1 MFRVVSCLVL
11 EHDWRLVALAGVV
24 CFLTSLVALNL
35 FRRAVSTTGRSRAW
49 WLITTSVATG
59 VGIWST
65 HFIAMLAYTPGLP
78 VGYDV
83 VLTLLSLVV
92 AALVTGM
99 GFAAVVY
106 SRSHWR
112 APVGGLIVGFGI
124 ACMHY
129 TGMWALEI
137 PGHVEWSTGL
147 IIASVVLGALF
158 GMAALHLAAQADTV
172 LLMFASAVLLTLAI
186 VSHHF
191 TAMGAVE
198 IVADPTV
205 ASAALSM
212 SPGALAMTIASAALA
227 VLGVSLVSSLAGSA
241 RQQLIARSQADITE
255 QVERLTAALTNMSQG
270 LCMFDRDQRLVVSN
284 QQYAE
289 VYGIAPERIRPG
301 MSLRRILQE
310 RVAAGSYYGDAATHV
325 EHRMAAAHDS
335 KRSDTI
341 VELKNGRA
349 IHVVRQPLKAGGWL
363 ATHEDVTE
371 RRQMEAKMAHMARH
385 DALTSLPN
393 RVLFREKL
401 EEALL
406 EIPRGQRIAV
416 HCLDL
421 DYFKS
426 VNDTLGHPIGDALLR
441 AATERLL
448 QCIRNEDLV
457 SRQGGD
463 EFAIIQYVQDAR
475 LDSAALAERVIDS
488 ISKPYDIDAHQLIV
502 GVSIGIAVAPDDGL
516 EPDELLKNADLALYR
531 AKADGRGAFRFFE
544 AEMDTCLQAR
554 RRLELDLRKALVAGE
569 FELHYQPLINLRS
582 NCITACEALLRW
594 RHPDRG
600 LVGPSDFISVL
611 EETALITVVGEWI
624 LREACREAATW
635 PDQIKVAVNLS
646 PVQFKSLNLVAAVS
660 IALAGARLPAG
671 RLELEITESVLLQ
684 DCEATLATLHQLKE
698 LGVMIA
704 MDDFG
709 TGYSSLSYLQKF
721 PFDKIKIDR
730 SFISNLTCGKD
741 SIAIVRAVAT
751 LGASLGM
758 ATTAEGVE
766 NKDQLDQLRAEGCTE
781 VQGYYFSPP
790 RPAHELVGLLSDG
803 RHVMAAA

>member
-1 MFRVVSCLVL
+1 MFRVVSCLVV
-11 EHDWRLVALAGVV
+11 EHDWRLVVLAGIV

-35 FRRAVSTTGRSRAW
+35 FRRATSTSGRSRAW
-49 WLITTSVATG
+49 WLVTTSAATG

-65 HFIAMLAYTPGLP
+65 HFIAMLAYTPGMP

-83 VLTLLSLVV
+83 VLTLVSLVA
-92 AALVTGM
+92 AALVTGI

-106 SRSHWR
+106 GSSRWR
-112 APVGGLIVGFGI
+112 APTGGFIVGFGI

-137 PGHVEWSTGL
+137 PGHVEWHAGL
-147 IIASVVLGALF
+147 VLASIVLGGLF
-158 GMAALHLAAQADTV
+158 GMAALDLAARADTV
-172 LLMFASAVLLTLAI
+172 PLMLVSAVLLTLAI

-191 TAMGAVE
+191 TAMGAVA
-198 IVADPTV
+198 IVPDSTV
-205 ASAALSM
+205 ASTALSL

-227 VLGVSLVSSLAGSA
+227 VLGVSLVSALAGSA
-241 RQQLIARSQADITE
+241 RQQLIAKSQAEITE

-284 QQYAE
+284 KQYAE
-289 VYGIAPERIRPG
+289 VYSIAPERLRPG
-301 MSLRRILQE
+301 MTLREILQE
-310 RVAAGSYYGDAATHV
+310 RVAAGSYYGDANTHV
-325 EHRMAAAHDS
+325 ENRMAAAHDTQ
-335 KRSDTI
+335 RSDSI

-349 IHVVRQPLKAGGWL
+349 IHVVRQPLKTGGWL

-371 RRQMEAKMAHMARH
+371 RRQMEAKVAHMARH

-401 EEALL
+401 DEALL
-406 EIPRGQRIAV
+406 SIPCGKRVAV

-421 DYFKS
+421 DLFKS

-441 AATERLL
+441 AVTKRLL
-448 QCIRNEDLV
+448 QLIRTDDLV

-463 EFAIIQYVQDAR
+463 EFAIIQCVEDAR
-475 LDSAALAERVIDS
+475 ADAMALAERIIDS
-488 ISKPYDIDAHQLIV
+488 LSSPYDIDAHQIIV
-502 GVSIGIAVAPDDGL
+502 GVSIGVAIAPYDGV

-531 AKADGRGAFRFFE
+531 AKADGRGTFRFFE
-544 AEMDTCLQAR
+544 AEMDTRLQER
-554 RRLELDLRKALVAGE
+554 RRLELDLRKALAAGE
-569 FELHYQPLINLRS
+569 FELHYQPLLNLRS
-582 NCITACEALLRW
+582 NRVTGCEALIRW
-594 RHPDRG
+594 RHPERG

-611 EETALITVVGEWI
+611 EETALIASVGEWI

-646 PVQFKSLNLVAAVS
+646 PVQFRSLDLVAAVGN
-660 IALAGARLPAG
+660 ALADAGLPPN

-684 DCEATLATLHQLKE
+684 DCEATLATLHKLRE

-730 SFISNLTCGKD
+730 SFISNLTEAKG
-741 SIAIVRAVAT
+741 SAAIVRAVAT

-758 ATTAEGVE
+758 TTTAEGVE
-766 NKDQLDQLRAEGCTE
+766 NQDQLEQLRAEGCIE

-790 RPAHELVGLLSDG
+790 RPAHELVAILNDT
-803 RHVMAAA
+803 RDVMAAA